1 MLTEIAIK
9 NAKPAERPFKLTDSG
24 GLFLLVNPNG
34 SRWWRLRYKLN
45 GKERG
50 ISLGVYPD
58 VTLKR
63 AREKR
68 DAAQELLRDGID
80 PSIKR
85 REVKRA
91 ESISFELVAR
101 EWFASQVERLSGRTV
116 AKARWMLETFIL
128 PDLGST
134 PIATVTAPDVLS
146 MLRKIEARG
155 NHETARRTKQRV
167 GQILRY
173 AVATGRAQRDVCVDL
188 RGALTPVRYKNH
200 AAIVEPQR
208 VGELLRAIDG
218 FAGQPTTHA
227 ALKLAPLVFV
237 RPGELRAAEWSEF
250 ELEGEEPTWR
260 IPASRMKMRKTHI
273 VPLSRQAVEILRDIH
288 WLTGEGVHVFPAIGK
303 LGRPLSDNTLNAALR
318 RLGYSSEE
326 MTAHG
331 FRTIASTLLNERG
344 FPPDLIEL
352 QLAHQERNSVRAAY
366 NKALRLIE
374 RRQMMQ
380 GWADYLDS
388 LKATSVSQTAATATS
403 HLKAVARVRIP

>member
-9 NAKPAERPFKLTDSG
+9 NAKPAEKPFKLTDSG

-34 SRWWRLRYKLN
+34 SRWWRLRYTIH
-45 GKERG
+45 GTERG

-68 DAAQELLRDGID
+68 DAARELLADGKD
-80 PSIKR
+80 PSVER
-85 REVKRA
+85 REEKR
-91 ESISFELVAR
+91 SQSVSFESVAR
-101 EWFASQVERLSGRTV
+101 EWFASQVDRLSTPTV
-116 AKARWMLETFIL
+116 RKARWMLDEFIL
-128 PDLGST
+128 PDLGSR
-134 PIATVTAPDVLS
+134 PIATLTAPDVLS
-146 MLRKIEARG
+146 MLKKIEARG

-173 AVATGRAQRDVCVDL
+173 AVATGRAERDVTPDL

-200 AAIVEPQR
+200 PAVLEPQR

-218 FAGQPTTHA
+218 FMGQPTTHA

-250 ELEGEEPTWR
+250 ELDGNEPVWR
-260 IPASRMKMRKTHI
+260 IPARRMKMREAHL
-273 VPLSRQAVEILRDIH
+273 VPLSRQAVEILREIH

-303 LGRPLSDNTLNAALR
+303 LGRPLSDNTLNVALR

-352 QLAHQERNSVRAAY
+352 QLAHQDRNAVRAAY
-366 NKALRLIE
+366 NKALRLVE
-374 RRQMMQ
+374 RRRMMQ
-380 GWADYLDS
+380 SWADYLGS
-388 LKATSVSQTAATATS
+388 LKANDPRAPPDLLRLHPDVS
-403 HLKAVARVRIP
+403 RI